1 MAASINTNI
10 ASINAQRNLTLNGAT
25 LNTTMQRLSSGM
37 RINSAKD
44 DAAGLAI
51 SERMNT
57 QVKGLTVASRNAND
71 GISLAQTAE
80 GALGK
85 ISDMLQRMRELAVQ
99 AGNATNSAED
109 RAKLQAEFR
118 QMSDEVDRVAK
129 TTNFNGQ
136 KVLDGSFGGAV
147 FQVGANSG
155 ENITVG
161 ALVDTRSSQLSNINY
176 ATSATK
182 LDINDNP
189 DPAIAQYKE
198 SIPAGTLKVEV
209 AGFPAVE
216 LGEIKPAT
224 SSQERLGQV
233 VEAINNKSIDH
244 GVTAYL
250 VKKEGSNEVSID
262 LMSSKTDEN
271 GLPLAVTFKG
281 FTLETTG
288 LVGPSRKDLVETAAA
303 SAPAYAAIPTSVAAI
318 DATNPTA
325 AQFQDFEDNM
335 TDALAADPALKQL
348 EHKWTT
354 QLAAYNTNPS
364 QATASA
370 LATAITGAVT
380 TYNSSVNGPPA
391 LGSYNSM
398 VDAKATYDAVPLEP
412 ATAKGAAADAYLIVL
427 NAYGVHPAVVPNLP
441 QPVPTLPYT
450 FTSTTPEGK
459 QREVERLQ
467 QSLGISSLN
476 VSTTHQQ
483 LDQTGIADDD
493 ISTQKGAWIALKAV
507 DSAIDQVNTAR
518 ATLGAVQARFEAT
531 VNNIDIQVE
540 NLSAARGRIVD
551 ADFAKETANLSRTQ
565 ILQQAGTAMVSQANQ
580 IPQQVLQLLQG
591 G

>member
-136 KVLDGSFGGAV
+136 KVLDGTFGGAV

-161 ALVDTRSSQLSNINY
+161 GLVDTRASQISNINY
-176 ATSATK
+176 ANSTTK
-182 LDINDNP
+182 FNVSDSP
-189 DPAIAQYKE
+189 DPAIERYKDA
-198 SIPAGTLKVEV
+198 IPAGALTVTV
-209 AGFPAVE
+209 AGFPEVA
-216 LGEIKPAT
+216 LGEIPATT
-224 SSQERLGQV
+224 SSQARLGKV
-233 VEAINNKSIDH
+233 VEAINNKTMDH

-250 VKKEGSNEVSID
+250 VRKEGSNDVSID

-281 FTLETTG
+281 FTQETTG
-288 LVGPSRKDLVETAAA
+288 LVGPSHKALISTTSGSTPPAPAFAGISSVATALTAA
-303 SAPAYAAIPTSVAAI
+303 STPAH
-318 DATNPTA
+318 
-325 AQFQDFEDNM
+325 FQTFEDNM
-335 TDALAADPALKQL
+335 TDALAADPTLKQL
-348 EHKWTT
+348 EYKWST

-364 QATASA
+364 WATAQA
-370 LATAITGAVT
+370 LNIAIDGAVT
-380 TYNSSVNGPPA
+380 AYNTAVPE
-391 LGSYNSM
+391 YNTM
-398 VDAKATYDAVPLEP
+398 VDAKNVFDAVPQEP
-412 ATAKGAAADAYLIVL
+412 EAAKGLAADIYRTAL
-427 NAYGVHPAVVPNLP
+427 ATYGATLSPSVT
-441 QPVPTLPYT
+441 VPTFPGG
-450 FTSTTPEGK
+450 TTTDGK
-459 QREVERLQ
+459 LRILAREEQNVGV
-467 QSLGISSLN
+467 SALN
-476 VSTTHQQ
+476 VNTAHQQ
-483 LDQTGIADDD
+483 LDQIGIADDD

-507 DSAIDQVNTAR
+507 DNAIDQVNTAR